1 MWPEL
6 FCSQRKLIEGMPVL
20 WFSYVDKINFLVMS
34 EVSRYM
40 GPYPYDGM
48 GLGWRAFFENMALD
62 ACITD
67 LFYLTELKDSFLRVR
82 SVSRTGRAAAARV
95 WLDCAVCFVQWR
107 ADGMGCHEPEAKAED
122 TSPSVSGVPA

>member
-1 MWPEL
+1 
-6 FCSQRKLIEGMPVL
+6 MPVL
-20 WFSYVDKINFLVMS
+20 WFSFVDKINFLVMS

-67 LFYLTELKDSFLRVR
+67 LFYLSELAGLFFRMR
-82 SVSRTGRAAAARV
+82 EVSRTGKAAATRV
-95 WLDCAVCFVQWR
+95 WLDCAVFFVRER
-107 ADGMGCHEPEAKAED
+107 ADAMGCRESEAEAED
-122 TSPSVSGVPA
+122 TSRSPSVSGAPA

>member
-1 MWPEL
+1 
-6 FCSQRKLIEGMPVL
+6 MPVL

-40 GPYPYDGM
+40 GPNPYDGM
-48 GLGWRAFFENMALD
+48 GLGWTAVFENMALD

-67 LFYLTELKDSFLRVR
+67 RFYLTELKDSFLRMR

-95 WLDCAVCFVQWR
+95 WLDCAVGFVQWR
-107 ADGMGCHEPEAKAED
+107 ADGMGCRAPEAKAED